1 MDLVLARVEVT
12 TTVHLT
18 MPVETLTV
26 DAPVDR
32 PVLDE
37 EGVVVGPS
45 WQQVCAMGYEIP
57 GVGVDPRG
65 RGGRDL

>member
-1 MDLVLARVEVT
+1 
-12 TTVHLT
+12 

-45 WQQVCAMGYEIP
+45 WQQVCAMGYQIP
-57 GVGVDPRG
+57 GVGRHPRG